1 MILRSYRKN
10 DSYKGS
16 GSFQNLDSCLLSG
29 RRTRLPEKRLIRNL
43 AAVFAIFVLL
53 MPVFIFVSC
62 TDAVNPPVPVN
73 PTPEKPIPTNPVQI
87 PTKIVTISGRMTAAN
102 LDENGAIPSFFAG
115 DAQGSRAAYGAD
127 SEENASSRMAIPTI
141 DLENIGVDNDTYYV
155 KATAT
160 KRNGTDLSEPVE
172 REGTV
177 TFGDTPGTGSFSI
190 ALETGY
196 NWTIELGMR
205 WCDGYENE

>member
-29 RRTRLPEKRLIRNL
+29 RRTRSPEKRLIRNL

-115 DAQGSRAAYGAD
+115 DANSAGDTQTVVGEQTANS
-127 SEENASSRMAIPTI
+127 NRMALPTI
-141 DLENIGVDNDTYYV
+141 
-155 KATAT
+155 
-160 KRNGTDLSEPVE
+160 
-172 REGTV
+172 
-177 TFGDTPGTGSFSI
+177 
-190 ALETGY
+190 
-196 NWTIELGMR
+196 
-205 WCDGYENE
+205 